1 MRSDF
6 NQIVCIENDICTG
19 ICKYLNLMINY
30 LYTYLS
36 LYVMCILFYY
46 WMQVDERGRK
56 CFVKF
61 EDDSE
66 YWILFKDLQKGK
78 ICFIGNLGWS

>member
-1 MRSDF
+1 
-6 NQIVCIENDICTG
+6 
-19 ICKYLNLMINY
+19 
-30 LYTYLS
+30 
-36 LYVMCILFYY
+36 
-46 WMQVDERGRK
+46 MQVDERGRK

-78 ICFIGNLGWS
+78 ICLLPVIRFGGDNFQFEKYYKYRI